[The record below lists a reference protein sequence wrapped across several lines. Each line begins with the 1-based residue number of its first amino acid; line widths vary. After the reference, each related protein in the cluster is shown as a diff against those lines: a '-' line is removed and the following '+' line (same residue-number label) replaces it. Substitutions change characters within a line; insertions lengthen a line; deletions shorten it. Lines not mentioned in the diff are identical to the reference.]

1 MSLPLVLTC
10 MEWLSVRDVQTVLG
24 PVSVH
29 GVQGTCATVTGVCA
43 CGALTG
49 ARVGWAFSVP
59 TSQSPLRL
67 SGTEV
72 RCD

>member
-10 MEWLSVRDVQTVLG
+10 MEWLSVREVQTVLG
-24 PVSVH
+24 PDSVQ
-29 GVQGTCATVTGVCA
+29 GVQGTCATVTGCA

-49 ARVGWAFSVP
+49 APVGWAFSVP